1 MPASRFR
8 RMAAAIC
15 RSLWARR
22 MLLLPSACLQLDFA
36 VWLPPYAAP
45 YGRGACFFFC
55 PHAYSSIPPYGC
67 RHMPL
72 PVSAAH
78 ASSSVRMPT
87 ARFRCF
93 AASSRCMAVAICC
106 RSERCRQTSLPQ
118 RSAPQRMQTSLLQRV
133 AGRILRL
140 GRFLLVF
147 LLQSL

>member
-1 MPASRFR
+1 MPASRFH

-22 MLLLPSACLQLDFA
+22 MLLLPSACLQLDSA

-45 YGRGACFFFC
+45 YGRGACFFC

-93 AASSRCMAVAICC
+93 AASSRCGAVAIC
-106 RSERCRQTSLPQ
+106 RETSTAVSRQACT
-118 RSAPQRMQTSLLQRV
+118 APAVSRRMRTSLLQRV

-140 GRFLLVF
+140 GRFLRVSLLPF
-147 LLQSL
+147 L